1 MNQCSHNRFYSNK
14 NKKMTTV
21 AQKLKEFQ
29 WKSYDEKL
37 KISMNIIT
45 NLKDRWNKQAQEIYN
60 RISVME
66 RIPENVLDAIYKDFC
81 DSVERI
87 QQEKIKWE
95 LHNFD
100 KAKDYMKK
108 LREREAQERQEE
120 DCDCLL
126 DWIDDL

>member
-1 MNQCSHNRFYSNK
+1 MATVEQ
-14 NKKMTTV
+14 KM
-21 AQKLKEFQ
+21 KEFKS
-29 WKSYDEKL
+29 KSYDEKL

-45 NLKDRWNKQAQEIYN
+45 NLKDRGNVQAQQIYD

-87 QQEKIKWE
+87 QQDKIKWE

-100 KAKDYMKK
+100 KAKDYMQK
-108 LREREAQERQEE
+108 LREKKAQERAEE
-120 DCDCLL
+120 NCDCLL
-126 DWIDDL
+126 EWLDDL